1 MPDAPAL
8 EFQSVVKRFGGAD
21 PVVREVD
28 LTVRP
33 GEFLTLL
40 GASGCGKTT
49 MLRMMAGFEMATEGR
64 ILISGEDVTRTPS
77 YKRNVGMV
85 FQNLALFPHLS
96 IFDNVAFG
104 LKRRR
109 LPRRALRDKVDAM
122 LEAVGLDGYQ
132 SRAIS
137 QLSGGQR
144 QRVALARSLITEP
157 AVLLL
162 DEPLSALDLS
172 LRRRMQTELK
182 TIQARSGA
190 TFVFVTHDQE
200 EAMSMS
206 DRIAVIRAG
215 RIAQIDRPEVVYRT
229 PADDFVAG
237 TLGEANLFDA
247 AREGREVRIADFD
260 AALPLPE
267 DWAGGEA
274 ALMLRPENLK
284 VASGTCDFSRKAVI
298 ELSEFAGPEVIWKL
312 RCADRVLTARGP
324 FRPESGLVP
333 GAQVVVGWNRADA
346 VLVPRTL

>member
-1 MPDAPAL
+1 MPDVPAL
-8 EFQSVVKRFGGAD
+8 EFQSVSKSFGGAD
-21 PVVREVD
+21 PVVRDVD
-28 LTVRP
+28 LSVRP

-49 MLRMMAGFEMATEGR
+49 MLRMMAGFEMATAGR
-64 ILISGEDVTRTPS
+64 IRIAGEDVTRTPS

-104 LKRRR
+104 LKRHRPSRR
-109 LPRRALRDKVDAM
+109 ELRAKVDAM
-122 LEAVGLDGYQ
+122 LETVGLDGYQ

-215 RIAQIDRPEVVYRT
+215 RIAQIERPEVVYRT
-229 PADDFVAG
+229 PADDFVAS
-237 TLGEANLFDA
+237 TLGEAYLFEAARDGAEARIAEFDA
-247 AREGREVRIADFD
+247 T
-260 AALPLPE
+260 LPLPE
-267 DWAGGEA
+267 GWQGGEP
-274 ALMLRPENLK
+274 ALMLRPEHLK
-284 VASGTCDFSRKAVI
+284 VAPESCDFSRPAVI

-312 RCADRVLTARGP
+312 RCADRTLTARGP
-324 FRPESGLVP
+324 FRPDSGLVA
-333 GAQVVVGWNRADA
+333 GAEVVVGWNRADA